1 MFLDAR
7 FLYFAPSYIVFV
19 TSRTKNAPNCA
30 ENGNASM
37 STLDETD
44 ARIIEMLEEDG
55 RKSYTEMAEE
65 LEVSESA
72 VRKRVSTLLSR
83 GVIKKF
89 TVKVD
94 HTKLGLSTVAIVG
107 IDVESDKM
115 LEIAQLLC
123 DLKDVR
129 CVATSSGDHMIML
142 EVWAKNGKELNK
154 LISERISTIEGVKK
168 ICPALILEKLK
179 D

>member
-1 MFLDAR
+1 
-7 FLYFAPSYIVFV
+7 
-19 TSRTKNAPNCA
+19 
-30 ENGNASM
+30 M

-44 ARIIEMLEEDG
+44 VKIIEMLEEDG
-55 RKSYTEMAEE
+55 RKPFTEMAQR

-72 VRKRVSTLLSR
+72 IRKRVSALLST
-83 GVIKKF
+83 GVIKF

-94 HTKLGLSTVAIVG
+94 HAKIGLGTVAIVG

-123 DLKDVR
+123 DFKEVK

-142 EVWAKNGKELNK
+142 EVWTKNGKELNK
-154 LISERISTIEGVKK
+154 LISERVSTIEGVKK
-168 ICPALILEKLK
+168 VCPALILEKLK

>member
-1 MFLDAR
+1 
-7 FLYFAPSYIVFV
+7 
-19 TSRTKNAPNCA
+19 
-30 ENGNASM
+30 M
-37 STLDETD
+37 STVDGTD
-44 ARIIEMLEEDG
+44 VKILEMLEEDG
-55 RKSYTEMAEE
+55 RRSFTEIAEK
-65 LEVSESA
+65 LKVSESA
-72 VRKRVSTLLSR
+72 IRKRVSILLST

-89 TVKVD
+89 TIRVDNVKM
-94 HTKLGLSTVAIVG
+94 GLNTVAIVG

-123 DLKDVR
+123 NHREVK

-142 EVWAKNGKELNK
+142 EVWARSGKELSK
-154 LISERISTIEGVKK
+154 LISEKIAKMDGVKK